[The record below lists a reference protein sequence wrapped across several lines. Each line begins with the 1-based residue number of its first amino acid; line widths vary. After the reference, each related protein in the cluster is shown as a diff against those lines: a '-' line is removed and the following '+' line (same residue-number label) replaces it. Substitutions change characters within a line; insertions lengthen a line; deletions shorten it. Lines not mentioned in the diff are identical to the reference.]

1 MPDIMERKEPRSV
14 YHNWEATAIIKKKKE
29 LFEENLDLCHGE

>member
-14 YHNWEATAIIKKKKE
+14 YQNWEATAIIKKKKKSY
-29 LFEENLDLCHGE
+29 LKKI